1 MESLSSVKVSA
12 LYEWLVNTLYE
23 SNYISNVY
31 HIHFLTISQDAT
43 EVNATYH
50 QLLDAIYH

>member
-1 MESLSSVKVSA
+1 MEFFSSVKVSA
-12 LYEWLVNTLYE
+12 LCEWLVNILYE

-43 EVNATYH
+43 KGNATYH